1 MTRLPAVCYSEST
14 MPGTG
19 AWFFHSGEALMMSI
33 VDSMILRRSI
43 LACGLAL
50 PWCLCGCGGGQ
61 AAKPAASATASGDK
75 SLPVDAVPAETGD
88 SQPAPQP
95 KFDAVALGGAI
106 GTSEAQTEASTG
118 SESEQMESVV
128 QALQPL
134 QVMLG
139 KWRGT
144 TNQKFK
150 GFSAVEEL
158 EWIWDFKTNRAQP
171 ALIVKSDKSPY
182 IREGRLT
189 YVSQDQTF
197 QFTVKTPEGVEHVM
211 RGKFEREPDE
221 FTGDDN
227 KPQRTYKLV
236 MAESE
241 PQGNEAWRVALDHQE
256 NNRYLV
262 QLSRKRGSGQFQL
275 ADTIGT
281 QRLGTSFAANDEDY
295 GDRKCIISGGL
306 GTMTVSYNDKTY
318 WVCCTGCQSAF
329 NDDPKRWLA
338 KMEAADKAKQK

>member
-1 MTRLPAVCYSEST
+1 
-14 MPGTG
+14 
-19 AWFFHSGEALMMSI
+19 MSI
-33 VDSMILRRSI
+33 VNSGSLRRLI
-43 LACGLAL
+43 MACGLTL
-50 PWCLCGCGGGQ
+50 PVCLSGCGGGQ
-61 AAKPAASATASGDK
+61 PARPVTGATATDGKSPSVDASPADSGEPKPAPK
-75 SLPVDAVPAETGD
+75 
-88 SQPAPQP
+88 P
-95 KFDAVALGGAI
+95 KFDAVALGG
-106 GTSEAQTEASTG
+106 EAGNPEAKPEVSPG
-118 SESEQMESVV
+118 SETEQMESVV

-150 GFSAVEEL
+150 GFNAVEEL

-189 YVSQDQTF
+189 YLTKEQLF

-211 RGKFEREPDE
+211 QGKFEREPDE

-236 MAESE
+236 MSESE
-241 PQGNEAWRVALDHQE
+241 PQGGEAWKVALDHQE

-262 QLSRKRGSGQFQL
+262 QVSRKRGSGQFQL
-275 ADTIGT
+275 ADTVGT
-281 QRLGTSFAANDEDY
+281 QRMGTSFAANDEDY

-338 KMEAADKAKQK
+338 KMEAADMAKQK